1 MPRNVF
7 CQLIE
12 HILKVETVVLVGVGG
27 CRWVCVGGYRWVCVG
42 GWV

>member
-12 HILKVETVVLVGVGG
+12 HILKVETVVLVGVVGVVLVGIGG
-27 CRWVCVGGYRWVCVG
+27 FVWVGGYNGV
-42 GWV
+42 